1 MQRSNWAFRQIPVD
15 QAIEQTTNRDSKTKG
30 GIRDFSK
37 KKPEPSRNGLLALI
51 GVLRSPE
58 TVWTWQDCAKTQR
71 HCTRI
76 VEQTVSRKMKLLY
89 RLFLNQSKQEAIHLQ
104 LKTSLIFL
112 VLRLVSLS
120 QIT

>member
-15 QAIEQTTNRDSKTKG
+15 QAIEQTINRDSKTKG
-30 GIRDFSK
+30 GIIDFSK
-37 KKPEPSRNGLLALI
+37 KTGAVQKWIASAHRRAEISRNCLDMAGLC
-51 GVLRSPE
+51 E
-58 TVWTWQDCAKTQR
+58 TQR

-120 QIT
+120 QMT